1 MKDKASNKDDIVF
14 KDDKVV
20 LTNVNVYVCL
30 EDK

>member
-20 LTNVNVYVCL
+20 LTNVNVYVCI
-30 EDK
+30 EDQ